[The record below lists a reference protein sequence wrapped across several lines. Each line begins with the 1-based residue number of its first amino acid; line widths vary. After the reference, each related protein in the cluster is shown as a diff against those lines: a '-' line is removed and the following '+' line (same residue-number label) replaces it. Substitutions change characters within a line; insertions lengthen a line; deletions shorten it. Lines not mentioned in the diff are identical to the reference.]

1 MMKKTKQPG
10 DNISLKTR
18 KNENAFVMAWIN
30 AQSNLMDSLRYLVER
45 EVAANGVRNL
55 QTCVPVERKGLQ
67 GLESGAAHD
76 TRHNAAWRETST
88 ARAMMDEGAVDEAQ
102 KRAAPSAGE
111 QADGIR
117 WPMESDS
124 GEAAIMRYLAMS
136 GASDEAIQAAFIA
149 ARQLAAASAADESPA
164 AASAVDDEVD
174 ELSANAAEEEVDEE
188 DVEAWS

>member
-1 MMKKTKQPG
+1 MKKTKQPG

-18 KNENAFVMAWIN
+18 KNENAFVMAWLN

-67 GLESGAAHD
+67 GVESGAAHD
-76 TRHNAAWRETST
+76 TQHNAAWRETST
-88 ARAMMDEGAVDEAQ
+88 ARAMMDEGAVDDAR

-111 QADGIR
+111 QADRIR
-117 WPMESDS
+117 WPIESDS

-149 ARQLAAASAADESPA
+149 ARQLGAASAADESP
-164 AASAVDDEVD
+164 
-174 ELSANAAEEEVDEE
+174 ANAAEEEVDEE